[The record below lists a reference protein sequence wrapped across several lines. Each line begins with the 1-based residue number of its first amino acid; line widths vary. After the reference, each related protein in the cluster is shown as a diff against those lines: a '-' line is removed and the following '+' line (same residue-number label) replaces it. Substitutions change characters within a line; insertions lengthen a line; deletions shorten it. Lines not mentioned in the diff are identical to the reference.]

1 MVKTE
6 KKELPKCLTEL
17 IIEVENKVVQ
27 DATEATVAQMAKE
40 AKIPGFRPGKAPKH
54 IIEKN
59 FGKAAIFQKA
69 LDDLLPKVYSES
81 IIKESI
87 EPIGQPEINIK
98 STEPLVIEAKI
109 PTKPNINL
117 GDYHKYQVEQPKMP
131 DADPLVEQSIQTLK
145 RQYGTL
151 EPVDRPVD
159 WGDSIRIDFDLK
171 IEGVDKTQSEED
183 AEFIVDKDSQGALP
197 GFFEQL
203 IGKERSQNYEFTIKI
218 PKEFEIAELSNKKAD
233 YKIKVKEIKK
243 SILPEL
249 NDEFVASL
257 DSDVKTVKDLKE
269 KLKNDVIAKLEE
281 DQKAAYR
288 EDIINFFIA
297 KSEMEFPEILIERE
311 IDRIIDQQSNH
322 ASHTPQGLKK
332 WLDNIGK
339 DENEVRGMFKDTAEI
354 SVKRSLVLSE
364 IIDLE
369 AINVSDEDI
378 ELEIAKIKLSP
389 SYALNPEQSKL
400 DEILK
405 TDDFLVSLKNQIV
418 TNKAW
423 ELLESIALNQKN
435 KNKTSASQTKK
446 TLKKNTKSLKN
457 KKTTKK

>member
-17 IIEVENKVVQ
+17 IIEVEDKVVQ
-27 DATEATVAQMAKE
+27 EATEITVAAMAKE

-69 LDDLLPKVYSES
+69 LDDLLPKIYSES
-81 IIKESI
+81 LIKESI

-109 PTKPNINL
+109 PTKPIINL
-117 GDYHKYQVEQPKMP
+117 GEYNQYHVEQPAMP

-151 EPVDRPVD
+151 EPVDRPVE
-159 WGDSIRIDFDLK
+159 WGDSVRIDFDLK
-171 IEGVDKTQSEED
+171 IEGVDRTQTEED
-183 AEFIVDKDSQGALP
+183 AEFLVEKESQGALP
-197 GFFEQL
+197 GFFEEL
-203 IGKERSQNYEFTIKI
+203 IGKERNQNYEFAIKI
-218 PKEFEIAELSNKKAD
+218 PKEFEIAELSNKNAN
-233 YKIKVKEIKK
+233 YKIKIKEIKK

-249 NDEFVASL
+249 NDEFVTSL
-257 DSDVKTVKDLKE
+257 ESDVKTVKDLKD
-269 KLKNDVIAKLEE
+269 KLKNDVVAKLEE
-281 DQKAAYR
+281 DQKAKYR
-288 EDIINFFIA
+288 EEIINFFVA
-297 KSEMEFPEILIERE
+297 KSEMEFPEMLIERE
-311 IDRIIDQQSNH
+311 IDRMIDQQSNH

-339 DENEVRGMFKDTAEI
+339 DENEVREMFREPAEV

-369 AINVSDEDI
+369 KIEATDEDL

-389 SYALNPEQSKL
+389 SYALNPEQGKL
-400 DEILK
+400 DEILN
-405 TDDFLVSLKNQIV
+405 TDDFNISLKNQIL

-423 ELLESIALNQKN
+423 ELLESIALNQKTKSKTNTN
-435 KNKTSASQTKK
+435 KSKKTS
-446 TLKKNTKSLKN
+446 KKNTTSTKN

>member
-17 IIEVENKVVQ
+17 IIEVEEKVVQ
-27 DATEATVAQMAKE
+27 EATEVTVAQMSKE

-69 LDDLLPKVYSES
+69 LDDLLPKVYSDA

-109 PTKPNINL
+109 PTKPVINL
-117 GDYHKYQVEQPKMP
+117 GEYQKYQVEQPKMP

-151 EPVDRPVD
+151 EPVDRPVE

-183 AEFIVDKDSQGALP
+183 AEFIVEKDSQGALP

-203 IGKERSQNYEFTIKI
+203 VGKERNQDYEFTIKI
-218 PKEFEIAELSNKKAD
+218 PKEFEISELSNKKAD

-257 DSDVKTVKDLKE
+257 ESDVKTVKDLKD

-297 KSEMEFPEILIERE
+297 KSEMEFPEMLIERE

-332 WLDNIGK
+332 WLDNMGK
-339 DENEVRGMFKDTAEI
+339 NENEVRDMFKDTAEI

-369 AINVSDEDI
+369 TLNVSDEDI

-389 SYALNPEQSKL
+389 SYALNPEQGKL

-405 TDDFLVSLKNQIV
+405 TDDFLVSLKNQII

-435 KNKTSASQTKK
+435 KSKTTTNKSKKTS
-446 TLKKNTKSLKN
+446 KKNTKSLKN

>member
-1 MVKTE
+1 MVKIE

-17 IIEVENKVVQ
+17 VIEVEDKVVQ
-27 DATEATVAQMAKE
+27 EATEVTISAMAKE

-59 FGKAAIFQKA
+59 FGKAAIFQKT
-69 LDDLLPKVYSES
+69 LDDLLPKIYSES

-98 STEPLVIEAKI
+98 STEPLIIEAKI
-109 PTKPNINL
+109 PTKPIIDL
-117 GDYHKYQVEQPKMP
+117 GDYEKYQVKQPEMP
-131 DADPLVEQSIQTLK
+131 DADPLVEQSIRTLK

-151 EPVDRPVD
+151 EPVDRPVE
-159 WGDSIRIDFDLK
+159 WGDSVRIDFDLK
-171 IEGVDKTQSEED
+171 IEGVDRTQSEED
-183 AEFIVDKDSQGALP
+183 AEFVVEKESQGALP
-197 GFFEQL
+197 GFFDQL
-203 IGKERSQNYEFTIKI
+203 LGKERNQNYEFEIQI

-233 YKIKVKEIKK
+233 YKIKIKEIKK

-249 NDEFVASL
+249 DDEFVASL
-257 DSDVKTVKDLKE
+257 ESGVKTVKELKE
-269 KLKNDVIAKLEE
+269 KLKTDVVAKLEE
-281 DQKAAYR
+281 DRKSAYR

-297 KSEMEFPEILIERE
+297 KSEMEFPEMLIDRE
-311 IDRIIDQQSNH
+311 IDRMIDQQSNH

-339 DENEVRGMFKDTAEI
+339 NENEVRDMLKETAEV

-364 IIDLE
+364 VIDVE
-369 AINVSDEDI
+369 KISVSDEDI
-378 ELEIAKIKLSP
+378 ELEVGKIKLSS
-389 SYALNPEQSKL
+389 SYALNPEQAKL

-405 TDDFLVSLKNQIV
+405 SEDFLVSLNNQIL

-423 ELLESIALNQKN
+423 ELLEGIALNQKKKSKVAEN
-435 KNKTSASQTKK
+435 KTKK
-446 TLKKNTKSLKN
+446 TSKKNTKSLKN
-457 KKTTKK
+457 KKSTKK

>member
-1 MVKTE
+1 MS
-6 KKELPKCLTEL
+6 
-17 IIEVENKVVQ
+17 
-27 DATEATVAQMAKE
+27 KE

-69 LDDLLPKVYSES
+69 LDDLLPKVYSDA

-109 PTKPNINL
+109 PTKPIINL
-117 GDYHKYQVEQPKMP
+117 GDYQKYQVEQPEMP
-131 DADPLVEQSIQTLK
+131 DADPLVEQSIQTLR

-151 EPVDRPVD
+151 EPVDRPVE

-171 IEGVDKTQSEED
+171 IEGVDRTQSEED
-183 AEFIVDKDSQGALP
+183 AEFIVEKESQGALP
-197 GFFEQL
+197 GFFEKL
-203 IGKERSQNYEFTIKI
+203 VGKERNQDYEFTITI
-218 PKEFEIAELSNKKAD
+218 PKEFEISELSNKKAD

-249 NDEFVASL
+249 NDDFVASL
-257 DSDVKTVKDLKE
+257 DSDVKTIKDLKE
-269 KLKNDVIAKLEE
+269 KLNDDVITKLVE
-281 DQKAAYR
+281 DQKNAYR

-297 KSEMEFPEILIERE
+297 KSEMEFPEMLIEKE

-339 DENEVRGMFKDTAEI
+339 NENEVRDMFKDTAEI

-369 AINVSDEDI
+369 GINVSDEDI
-378 ELEIAKIKLSP
+378 DLEIAKIKLSP
-389 SYALNPEQSKL
+389 SYALNPEQGKL

-405 TDDFLVSLKNQIV
+405 TDDFLVSLNNQII

-435 KNKTSASQTKK
+435 KSKIVANKSKKAS
-446 TLKKNTKSLKN
+446 KKNTKSLKN